1 MVNRAVTTALATALL
16 LFAETA
22 YAEDKDNEPVLL
34 ELGGVGEWSLLNG
47 GGSFGPTAALD
58 IPVIADWLEIEAGV
72 TPLFSSSHMEWDS
85 GLLFKKPYALSESVE
100 FEIGVGPAWLR
111 TIGAGRTTSSLGG
124 EAAIE
129 FQVWPS
135 PDRKLGWYLEP
146 SYGYDFGR
154 GHEQSLGV
162 TLGLLIPLR

>member
-72 TPLFSSSHMEWDS
+72 TPLFSSSHMEWDG

-111 TIGAGRTTSSLGG
+111 TTGAGRTANSLGG
-124 EAAIE
+124 EAAS
-129 FQVWPS
+129 FKS
-135 PDRKLGWYLEP
+135 
-146 SYGYDFGR
+146 GR
-154 GHEQSLGV
+154 RRTEGSAGTWSRATATISAAGMNNRLA
-162 TLGLLIPLR
+162 